1 MNTNITVASLK
12 SDYIVNVRP
21 MNAYPGH
28 TDGLSIKAFDA
39 DDAFNRIQSLLD
51 KGVRTTEGLVDYTI
65 ESVTSPGTD
74 GYGMMDGMY
83 DFDRPVASIGSSY
96 VV

>member
-21 MNAYPGH
+21 ANAYPGH

-39 DDAFNRIQSLLD
+39 DDAQFRIQSLLN
-51 KGVRTTEGLVDYTI
+51 KGVRTLDGLVDYVI
-65 ESVTSPGTD
+65 ESVTPPGSD
-74 GYGMMDGMY
+74 GYGEQDDR